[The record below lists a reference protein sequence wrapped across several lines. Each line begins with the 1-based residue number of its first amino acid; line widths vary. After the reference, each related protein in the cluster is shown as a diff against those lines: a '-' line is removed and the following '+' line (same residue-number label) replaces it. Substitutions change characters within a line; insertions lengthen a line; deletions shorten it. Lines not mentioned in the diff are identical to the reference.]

1 MPQKAPGKHYRKGI
15 SLIELLDD
23 RFPDE
28 ASAVSWFEDCRWG
41 ADREGLCCPRCGG
54 CDKVNAVSSGK
65 PMPFWCGDCRRHF
78 SVRTGTVMERSKIP
92 LRKWVIGIYLHVSSL
107 KGVSSMKLHRD
118 LKVTQKTA
126 WFMAH
131 RIREA
136 WEEGKSLFYGPIE
149 VDETYIGGLEKNKH
163 AKKKLNA
170 GRGTV
175 GKTAVVGAKD
185 RITNRIDAVV
195 VESTDGPTLKAFVYA
210 HAKDGTPVYTDEAMA
225 YKGLEGVQHEVV
237 KHSVGEY
244 VDGQAHTNGLE
255 SFWSMLKRGYHG
267 TFHKMSVDHL
277 GRYVNEFSGRHN
289 VRNMDTID
297 QMAYVAEHMVG
308 KRLKYKELTA

>member
-1 MPQKAPGKHYRKGI
+1 MGQKAPGKHYRKGI
-15 SLIELLDD
+15 SLMELLDE

-28 ASAVSWFEDCRWG
+28 VSAVSWFEDSRWG
-41 ADREGLCCPRCGG
+41 AGREGLCCPRCGG
-54 CDKVNAVSSGK
+54 CGKVNAVSSGK
-65 PMPFWCGDCRRHF
+65 PMSHWCGDCRRHF
-78 SVRTGTVMERSKIP
+78 SVRTGTVMEESRIA
-92 LRKWVIGIYLHVSSL
+92 LRKWVVGIYLHVSSL
-107 KGVSSMKLHRD
+107 KGVSSMKLRRD

-136 WEEGKSLFYGPIE
+136 WDGGKSLFSGPVE
-149 VDETYIGGLEKNKH
+149 VDETYIGGKEGNKH
-163 AKKKLNA
+163 ASKKLNA

-175 GKTAVVGAKD
+175 GKTAVVGVKD
-185 RITNRIDAVV
+185 RATNRINAEVT
-195 VESTDGPTLKAFVYA
+195 ESTDGVTLRGFVYSRVKFGA
-210 HAKDGTPVYTDEAMA
+210 TVYTDEATA
-225 YKGLEGVQHEVV
+225 YKGLEGVNHESV

-244 VDGQAHTNGLE
+244 VDSQAHTNGLE
-255 SFWSMLKRGYHG
+255 SFWSLLKRGYHG
-267 TFHKMSVDHL
+267 TFHKMSKQHL

>member
-1 MPQKAPGKHYRKGI
+1 M
-15 SLIELLDD
+15 
-23 RFPDE
+23 
-28 ASAVSWFEDCRWG
+28 
-41 ADREGLCCPRCGG
+41 
-54 CDKVNAVSSGK
+54 
-65 PMPFWCGDCRRHF
+65 
-78 SVRTGTVMERSKIP
+78 
-92 LRKWVIGIYLHVSSL
+92 RKWVVAIYLHVSSL
-107 KGVSSMKLHRD
+107 KGVSSMRLHRD

-136 WEEGKSLFYGPIE
+136 FESSGDFFSGTVE
-149 VDETYIGGLEKNKH
+149 VDESYFGGKEGNKH
-163 AKKKLNA
+163 ASKKLHA

-175 GKTAVVGAKD
+175 GKTAVLGAKD
-185 RITNRIDAVV
+185 RETNRIDAEV
-195 VESTDGPTLKAFVYA
+195 VESTDGATLRGFVYRRTGPGA
-210 HAKDGTPVYTDEAMA
+210 TVYTDEAAA
-225 YKGLEGVQHEVV
+225 YKGLEGVNHESV

-255 SFWSMLKRGYHG
+255 SFWSLLKRGYHG
-267 TFHKMSVDHL
+267 TFHKMSAKHL